1 MTTPAE
7 IQAVNINNLKR
18 FSPDARVNQLVLNSK
33 DLVTRM
39 NCYEPGQIT
48 PKHVH
53 PDDDEIVF
61 CVEGRGAVKFDGRD
75 AVLLMPGAIVNL
87 PAGLAHWI
95 EAASDSRMVVLY
107 WANAR
112 YTSVRMHS
120 EAGYSGARLPGEQPP
135 SPGSTF

>member
-1 MTTPAE
+1 MTTPAD

-75 AVLLMPGAIVNL
+75 AVPLIPGAIVNL

-120 EAGYSGARLPGEQPP
+120 EPGYGGARLPGEQPP
-135 SPGSTF
+135 SPGSLF